1 MTPELKNKLSSIAE
15 ELGGTIQHTS
25 TVNSTGRTSEKVT
38 IEYNIKQRN

>member
-1 MTPELKNKLSSIAE
+1 MTPELKDKLSSIAE